1 VFDVQLAAIGAARTP
16 AERVAMQARLENAA
30 CAARLST
37 MYDMLEHAYA
47 ASGSADRDSWRCDN
61 WASVCA
67 QIGAAQTITSGLANG
82 LLTNAVIM
90 GEHYPLIGQVFSDGL
105 ISYLLV
111 RTICTRT
118 ALVKDPDARRAL
130 DAELAAALRGWGA
143 KGVDRTIAD
152 IDALVLKHDP
162 YAVRRDEETV
172 RTTKVTVHHDKGGGV
187 SYIDATVDACDGAAF
202 DERADRLARTVC
214 SRDPRTL
221 DQRRAAAVGAMGFG
235 WDRLPCLCEHPDCD
249 AATIPPVGGVVIHVI
264 TGPEALQRE
273 SDVPP
278 PPEDPGPGPEPPP
291 DADTAI
297 DADEDSVADESAP
310 EPEAPQPDTS
320 PPPEPST
327 SADDMIDDES
337 TATDAYVHN
346 LEVDDDMDDSDT
358 VLPPEPDPAPEAPE
372 PAFLGDLDVQRRAL
386 VGKSKPLLSK
396 PLREYTWAELLAELS
411 NDPREFS
418 PARPGVILGGPVL
431 PGPVI
436 AKLALTAT
444 LRALIHPGQSPP
456 EPRYRPSRALAAFIR
471 ARDLTCRHPGCNRPA
486 TRCEIDHVIP
496 YPYGPTAAS
505 NLACLCVEHH
515 LLKTFFPGWSY
526 RLDPDGTA
534 HWIDPDGHSTTSHPG
549 SRLIFP
555 ELCTPTAQ
563 SAIRGTPPP
572 KHTAGLT
579 TPKRTRTRAENRAR
593 RIDDERQRNIND
605 AQQREPDIPPP
616 F

>member
-1 VFDVQLAAIGAARTP
+1 LAGARCGSRFEYVFDVQLAAIGAARTP

-37 MYDMLEHAYA
+37 MYDMLERAYA
-47 ASGSADRDSWRCDN
+47 ASGSADREGWRCDN

-67 QIGAAQTITSGLANG
+67 QLGAAQTITSGLANG

-90 GEHYPLIGQVFSDGL
+90 GEHYPLVGQVFSDGL

-187 SYIDATVDACDGAAF
+187 TYIDATVDAVDGAAF

-249 AATIPPVGGVVIHVI
+249 AAAIPPVGGVVIHVI

-278 PPEDPGPGPEPPP
+278 PVEDPGPEDDVEPPP
-291 DADTAI
+291 D
-297 DADEDSVADESAP
+297 
-310 EPEAPQPDTS
+310 
-320 PPPEPST
+320 
-327 SADDMIDDES
+327 
-337 TATDAYVHN
+337 
-346 LEVDDDMDDSDT
+346 EVDDDEVETDDVDD
-358 VLPPEPDPAPEAPE
+358 VPLPPEPDPDPDAPE
-372 PAFLGDLDVQRRAL
+372 PAFIGDLDVQRRSL
-386 VGKSKPLLSK
+386 VRKSKPLLSK

-436 AKLALTAT
+436 AKLAITAT

-456 EPRYRPSRALAAFIR
+456 EPRYRPSRNLAAFIR

-496 YPYGPTAAS
+496 YPYGPTTAS
-505 NLACLCVEHH
+505 NLACLCTEHH
-515 LLKTFFPGWSY
+515 LLKTFFPGWTY
-526 RLDPDGTA
+526 TLDPDGTA
-534 HWIDPDGHSTTSHPG
+534 HWTDPDGHTTTSHPG
-549 SRLIFP
+549 SLMMFP
-555 ELCTPTAQ
+555 ELSEPVAP
-563 SAIRGTPPP
+563 AHARGTPPP

-605 AQQREPDIPPP
+605 AELWVPEEDPP